1 VTAAVAAAVTVRSA
15 FAETPESIEDNATER
30 LTAAETVAAMQPG
43 WNLGNSLDAVGEDET
58 AWGNPRITPELLDAI
73 RAEGFNSIRIPVTWS
88 AHQDEAAPYAIDADY
103 LARVQEVV
111 DLALEDGFY
120 VLINIHH
127 DSWQWVNTM
136 PTQHD
141 QVLARYDAAWT
152 QIAEAF
158 ADAPSQLVF
167 ENINEPQFADV
178 SEEAG
183 DALLHELNVSFH
195 EIVRGSGGNNA
206 DRLLVIPTLHT
217 SSEQA
222 RLDATAESI
231 ASLNDPMIAATVH
244 YYGYWPFSVNI
255 AGYTTFND
263 EVRGDIEAA
272 FDRVK
277 ATFIDQGVPVILGEW
292 GLLGFDRHTGVIEQG
307 EKLKFFE
314 YLGHYA
320 NRTGITTMWWDN
332 GQHFDRT
339 AFTWKDPE
347 LFAHVAGA
355 WEGRSGTAASDLVY
369 TPTGETPT
377 AKTLALNP
385 NGLEFTG
392 LWHGDTELAE
402 GSDYTVDGD
411 QLTLSAELLA
421 SLVCEG
427 VGELT
432 VDSDQLTLSAEL
444 LPDLVCEGVGERAVL
459 EARFSS
465 GVPWQLHIIASDT
478 PVAQDATGTT
488 DELAVPVA
496 FNGDQLATMEAVYAD
511 GSVAG
516 PQNWTSYKEF
526 AVAFEPDYEAGR
538 IVLPEAFF
546 AEVNDGSTVHLTF
559 HFWSGAT
566 VEYTLQRSGTSVIGS
581 AA

>member
-1 VTAAVAAAVTVRSA
+1 LRRKPIRLLALLLAVTAAVAAAITVRTA
-15 FAETPESIEDNATER
+15 FAETPESTEDHSGAEQ

-58 AWGNPRITPELLDAI
+58 AWGNPRITPELLDNV
-73 RAEGFNSIRIPVTWS
+73 RAQGFNSIRVPVTWS
-88 AHQDEAAPYAIDADY
+88 AHQDAAAPYAIDADY

-141 QVLARYDAAWT
+141 EVLARYDAAWT
-152 QIAEAF
+152 QISEAF
-158 ADAPSQLVF
+158 ADAPQELVF

-183 DALLHELNVSFH
+183 DELLHELNVSFH
-195 EIVRGSGGNNA
+195 EIVRASGGNNA

-222 RLDATAESI
+222 RLDAAAESI

-255 AGYTTFND
+255 AGYTTFDD
-263 EVRGDIEAA
+263 EVRADIEAS

-314 YLGHYA
+314 FLGHYA
-320 NRTGITTMWWDN
+320 YQTGITTMWWDN
-332 GQHFDRT
+332 GQHLDRT

-347 LFAHVAGA
+347 LFAHVAAA
-355 WEGRSGTAASDLVY
+355 WEGRSGTAATDLVY
-369 TPTGETPT
+369 VPAGEAPAAETV
-377 AKTLALNP
+377 ALNP

-392 LWHGDTELAE
+392 LWNGDTELAA

-411 QLTLSAELLA
+411 QLTLTAELLTG
-421 SLVCEG
+421 LVG
-427 VGELT
+427 DGLGE
-432 VDSDQLTLSAEL
+432 Q
-444 LPDLVCEGVGERAVL
+444 AVL

-465 GVPWQLHIIASDT
+465 GVPWRLHVIASET
-478 PVAQDATGTT
+478 PVAQDASGTT
-488 DELAVPVA
+488 TELAVPVA
-496 FNGDQLATMEAVYAD
+496 FNGDQLATMEAVYPD
-511 GSVAG
+511 GTAAG
-516 PQNWTSYKEF
+516 PQNWTTYKEF

-546 AEVNDGSTVHLTF
+546 AEVNDGSQVNLTF
-559 HFWSGAT
+559 HFWSGVT
-566 VEYTLQRSGTSVIGS
+566 VEYTLQRNGTAVTGS

>member
-1 VTAAVAAAVTVRSA
+1 LRRKSFRLLALAVALAAAAFAIPAA
-15 FAETPESIEDNATER
+15 FAETADQPEDAADTAQLS
-30 LTAAETVAAMQPG
+30 AAETVAAMQPG

-58 AWGNPRITPELLDAI
+58 AWGNPRITPELLDNV
-73 RAEGFNSIRIPVTWS
+73 RAQGFNSIRIPVTWS
-88 AHQDEAAPYAIDADY
+88 AHQDEAAPYTIDADY

-141 QVLARYDAAWT
+141 AVMARYDAAWT

-158 ADAPSQLVF
+158 VDAPPELVF
-167 ENINEPQFADV
+167 ENINEPQFANVD
-178 SEEAG
+178 EAAG
-183 DALLHELNVSFH
+183 DDLLHELNVSFH

-217 SSEQA
+217 SSEQD

-244 YYGYWPFSVNI
+244 YYGYWPFSVNV

-263 EVRGDIEAA
+263 EVRADIEAA

-277 ATFIDQGVPVILGEW
+277 ATFIDNDVPVILGEW

-320 NRTGITTMWWDN
+320 NETGITTMLWDN
-332 GQHFDRT
+332 GQHFDRESY
-339 AFTWKDPE
+339 TWKDPE
-347 LFAHVAGA
+347 LFAHIESA

-369 TPTGETPT
+369 VPAGETPAAET
-377 AKTLALNP
+377 IALNP

-392 LWHGDTELAE
+392 LWNGETQLAE
-402 GSDYTVDGD
+402 GTDYTVDGD
-411 QLTLSAELLA
+411 QLTLTAALLGG
-421 SLVCEG
+421 L
-427 VGELT
+427 VGEGT
-432 VDSDQLTLSAEL
+432 
-444 LPDLVCEGVGERAVL
+444 GEQAVL

-465 GVPWQLHIIASDT
+465 GVPWKLHVIASSA
-478 PVAQDATGTT
+478 PVAQDAAGTT
-488 DELAVPVA
+488 TELAVPVA
-496 FNGDQLATMEAVYAD
+496 FNGDQLATMEAVYPD
-511 GSVAG
+511 GTAAG

-526 AVAFEPDYEAGR
+526 AVAFEPDSEAGQ

-546 AEVNDGSTVHLTF
+546 AEVNDNSTVNLTF

-566 VEYTLQRSGTSVIGS
+566 VEYTLTRAGTTVTGS
-581 AA
+581 AG